1 MTFFAGLFAVLAV
14 GARMGYGYAEAC
26 RYKRWHL
33 TLHAIEE
40 RLNHGELE
48 PFTTDAVFAI
58 VSEYQRLPVRMLAG
72 MTLPCQ
78 EAKE

>member
-1 MTFFAGLFAVLAV
+1 MMFFACLFVVLAV
-14 GARMGYGYAEAC
+14 GVRMGYSYAEAC

-40 RLNHGELE
+40 RLDHGELE
-48 PFTTDAVFAI
+48 PFTAYAVFAT
-58 VSEYQRLPVRMLAG
+58 VTEHQKLPVRMLVG